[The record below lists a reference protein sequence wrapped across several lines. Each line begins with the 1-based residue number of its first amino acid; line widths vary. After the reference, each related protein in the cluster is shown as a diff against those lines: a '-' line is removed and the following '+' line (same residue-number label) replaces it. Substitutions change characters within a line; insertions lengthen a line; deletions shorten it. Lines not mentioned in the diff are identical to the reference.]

1 MKNIDEFL
9 EEELG
14 DTINDHTIEMTVD
27 SIRSL
32 LMNWTAQMIINQEEE
47 D

>member
-1 MKNIDEFL
+1 MKNIDDFL

-14 DTINDHTIEMTVD
+14 DTFNDDTIEMTVD
-27 SIRSL
+27 SIKSL
-32 LMNWTAQMIINQEEE
+32 LMNWTAQMIINQEYE